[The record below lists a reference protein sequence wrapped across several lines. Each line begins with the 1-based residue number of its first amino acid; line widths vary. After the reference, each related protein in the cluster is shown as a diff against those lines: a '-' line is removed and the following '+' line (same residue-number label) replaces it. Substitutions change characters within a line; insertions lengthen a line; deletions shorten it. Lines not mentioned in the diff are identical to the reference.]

1 MPLNLFVFSELCG
14 SCLNLKMEPSY
25 QFSENEFHLKVLLA
39 GYDPLF
45 PASPELISKKYA
57 FLDAVLI

>member
-1 MPLNLFVFSELCG
+1 
-14 SCLNLKMEPSY
+14 MEPSY